1 MLEGSADSNAH
12 LEVTKTLPVPVKEDG
27 CLDTHGASL
36 STAAIGFLRHY
47 IVSWHNEF
55 DSS

>member
-1 MLEGSADSNAH
+1 
-12 LEVTKTLPVPVKEDG
+12 
-27 CLDTHGASL
+27 LDTHGASL